1 MKRYEILR
9 ADTID
14 ELVMLLNRYVEEELI
29 SVIFVDKVKKLIP
42 RQTYYGTKMIE
53 TSEYVAIIEKEVKE

>member
-29 SVIFVDKVKKLIP
+29 SVIFVDKVKN
-42 RQTYYGTKMIE
+42 
-53 TSEYVAIIEKEVKE
+53 

>member
-53 TSEYVAIIEKEVKE
+53 TSEYVAIIKRR